1 MPNKEDLRKLAG
13 EAAAYRQEL
22 ERAEST
28 WKDLNKQIKESSNLV
43 GGAKAKLEGQIA
55 SLEKQYQSREN
66 IKKAIKEASNE
77 QKEYLTQL
85 REISKEEA
93 KLAKAQQKN
102 ADDLKKRVND
112 LNNDSEEYLDL
123 QYDISKSFGKTTDHA
138 KMLQAA
144 LQKTKTISGQF
155 ASLVEEAGDFT
166 EDEKQRLVEV
176 AESYN
181 DINRSIIQGA
191 IENKKGIISAKQ
203 YARAV
208 SESMGEWD
216 KIEQKVQD
224 IVDKNEDL
232 AKILAGMG
240 ASTSQTGIGAQAT
253 SKSSNTKAAGQLASD
268 ALAGTFGV
276 TPEME
281 GAVSGMAGMAAGG
294 IEASAGAAI
303 AGVGAT
309 PGLIAAGYGAI
320 KLLGSAEEAAAK
332 LNPKKIIDI
341 QRAYEAITS
350 TLDNQISQLKQY
362 AELQAGIPK
371 LKAELDFEETM
382 SKNTAAFNA
391 ASKTAFFGS
400 ELGSPK
406 YAKDQL
412 QLLGITAN
420 DIVTTMSEM
429 SKTAGS
435 AMQGLGEDVAVFSK
449 KTGIGAGELG
459 NVINTIRIFDKTGGG
474 DAFKTMQKSLS
485 KSKKDGYNLADITDQ
500 LANSTE
506 LAAEFGMGSYDT
518 ILKQI
523 QATRELGGNFDKIGE
538 AGKSMVVNYKDTIK
552 KEMELSAM
560 IGERVD
566 LSSVMAKFN
575 AGDREGAFKEL
586 KSMNLYEKTKS
597 AAGVI
602 GLNQLKSTL
611 GGMGLSELMAG
622 VYEKDK
628 KGQGL
633 ESNASFL
640 SKATGAQKQL
650 SIDNAIISAEYA
662 LLTTQKVEMAQIGAE
677 FYSELSKGINVLL
690 AQQTQ
695 QKFMGQID
703 VGIEKKLNAA
713 TFGARGP
720 SLQGL
725 REFDFA
731 QYGFQPS
738 ATLGKYGR
746 VQQNG
751 YLQPSIGG
759 QIGMSL
765 GNTGTQSA
773 EGGMSANEIERQIN
787 IAKAMDDPN
796 RLKGGG
802 DTFEDYVKKYGVSQ
816 EERVSANRL
825 LNPGNTLG
833 KGLNADAVNALN
845 GLKNEQS
852 KAMQQSLKT
861 NQASLQ
867 KLQTIDTSSSS
878 TTQLLKSLRDLTAI
892 MMDPDR
898 AKDFNVQLN
907 MDGKQIHNVLIRN
920 TENLKGTTKGGVTFA
935 TK

>member
-13 EAAAYRQEL
+13 EAAAYRIEL

-224 IVDKNEDL
+224 IADKNKDL
-232 AKILAGMG
+232 AEILANMSV
-240 ASTSQTGIGAQAT
+240 STGQTGIGAQST
-253 SKSSNTKAAGQLASD
+253 SKSSNTKAGGQLASD
-268 ALAGTFGV
+268 ALSQTFGL
-276 TPEME
+276 TPEIE

-294 IEASAGAAI
+294 VEAAAGAPM
-303 AGVGAT
+303 AGVGAI
-309 PGLIAAGYGAI
+309 PGLITAGYGAI
-320 KLLGSAEEAAAK
+320 KVLGAAEEIAAK

-362 AELQAGIPK
+362 AELQAGIPT
-371 LKAELDFEETM
+371 LKAELDFGETM
-382 SKNTAAFNA
+382 AKNTAAFNA

-412 QLLGITAN
+412 QLLGISAN

-429 SKTAGS
+429 SKAAGS
-435 AMQGLGEDVAVFSK
+435 AMQGLGEEVAVFSK
-449 KTGIGAGELG
+449 KTGIGGGELG
-459 NVINTIRIFDKTGGG
+459 NIINTIRIFDKKGGG
-474 DAFKTMQKSLS
+474 DAFKTMQTSLS
-485 KSKKDGYNLADITDQ
+485 QSKKEGYNLADITDQ

-506 LAAEFGMGSYDT
+506 LAAEFGMTSYDT

-575 AGDREGAFKEL
+575 AGDRDGAFAEL
-586 KSMNLYEKTKS
+586 KSMNLYEKTKNT
-597 AAGVI
+597 AGVI
-602 GLNQLKSTL
+602 GLNQLKSML
-611 GGMGLSELMAG
+611 GGMGLTELMTGA
-622 VYEKDK
+622 YEK
-628 KGQGL
+628 GQTGQSL

-703 VGIEKKLNAA
+703 VGLEKKLNAA
-713 TFGARGP
+713 TFGGRGP

-725 REFDFA
+725 NEFNFS

-738 ATLGKYGR
+738 ANLGKYGR
-746 VQQNG
+746 VQQSG
-751 YLQPSIGG
+751 FIQPSDAG

-765 GNTGTQSA
+765 GNTDTKLTA
-773 EGGMSANEIERQIN
+773 IN
-787 IAKAMDDPN
+787 D
-796 RLKGGG
+796 
-802 DTFEDYVKKYGVSQ
+802 
-816 EERVSANRL
+816 
-825 LNPGNTLG
+825 
-833 KGLNADAVNALN
+833 KGLQVN
-845 GLKNEQS
+845 
-852 KAMQQSLKT
+852 QQSLKT
-861 NQASLQ
+861 NQTSLQ
-867 KLQTIDTSSSS
+867 KLQTIDTASS
-878 TTQLLKSLRDLTAI
+878 TTTELLKSLRDLTAI

-907 MDGKQIHNVLIRN
+907 MDGRQIHNVLIRN